1 MKKYD
6 IAIVGAGIAG
16 ITAAIYLK
24 RSNANFI
31 LLEGKFPGGKLTELK
46 TIENYPGLGVVTGS
60 DILLGLLNQCR
71 QLGIEIVPGNVQTIL
86 KEEDGFDVISDKNHY
101 EVKSV
106 IVATGQYEKGS
117 LIKGE
122 QEYAGMG
129 VSYCAVCDGN
139 FFKGLD
145 VAVIGNNDIAL
156 EEGLYLSNLVNKL
169 YFVCLDNEL
178 IGSST
183 LLNKVKEKSNIEI
196 ILNSK
201 VLEIKGDMMGVNKLV
216 LENREIE
223 VSGVFPY
230 VGSKSST
237 QILNNLK
244 PEMHGIYVH
253 TNEDMETTIKGLY
266 AIGDLRDK
274 KLRQLVTAA
283 SDGAIAALS
292 ANLFVKQK

>member
-1 MKKYD
+1 MKKFD

-16 ITAAIYLK
+16 LTAAIYLK

-46 TIENYPGLGVVTGS
+46 TIENYPGLGITTGS
-60 DILLGLLNQCR
+60 DILLGLLKQCR
-71 QLGIEIVPGNVQTIL
+71 ELGIEVIPGNVQTIL
-86 KEEDGFDVISDKNHY
+86 KEEDGFDVVSDKDHY

-106 IVATGQYEKGS
+106 IVATGQYEKGL

-145 VAVIGNNDIAL
+145 VAIVGNNDIAL
-156 EEGLYLSNLVNKL
+156 EEGLYLANLVNKL
-169 YFVCLDNEL
+169 YFVCPDAEL
-178 IGSST
+178 SGSLS
-183 LLNKVKEKSNIEI
+183 LLNKVKSLNNIEV
-196 ILNSK
+196 ILNARVS
-201 VLEIKGDMMGVNKLV
+201 EIKGDLMGVNKLC
-216 LENREIE
+216 LEDRELS

-230 VGSKSST
+230 VGNKSST

-253 TNEDMETTIKGLY
+253 TNEDMETTVKGLF

-274 KLRQLVTAA
+274 KVRQLVTAA
-283 SDGAIAALS
+283 SDGAVAALS
-292 ANLFVKQK
+292 ANMFVKQK